1 MSLSWD
7 YCPTPMFVERVT
19 APRAESD
26 AWDER
31 LRLVSDPPS
40 ALVASFSWDTDG
52 EVTTINVW
60 DSPDA
65 IADFYIERVHAV
77 VEEHGPPVN
86 KPERLGPA
94 LRTYVRPTS

>member
-1 MSLSWD
+1 
-7 YCPTPMFVERVT
+7 MFVERVT

-65 IADFYIERVHAV
+65 IADFYIERVHTA

-94 LRTYVRPTS
+94 LRAYVRPTS

>member
-1 MSLSWD
+1 
-7 YCPTPMFVERVT
+7 MFVERVT

-94 LRTYVRPTS
+94 LRAYVRPTS

>member
-1 MSLSWD
+1 
-7 YCPTPMFVERVT
+7 MFVERVT
-19 APRAESD
+19 APRAEF
-26 AWDER
+26 DEWEDR

-40 ALVASFSWDTDG
+40 GLVASFSWEADG

-65 IADFYIERVHAV
+65 IADFFVNRIHAI
-77 VEEHGPPVN
+77 VEEHGPPAN

-94 LRTYVRPTS
+94 LRAYVRPTS